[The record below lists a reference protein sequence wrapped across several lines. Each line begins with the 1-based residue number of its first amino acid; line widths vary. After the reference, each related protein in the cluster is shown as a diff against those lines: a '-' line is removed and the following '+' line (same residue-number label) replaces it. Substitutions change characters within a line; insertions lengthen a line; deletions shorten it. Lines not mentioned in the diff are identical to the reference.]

1 MAEIVELDPQGDTI
15 LILHNA
21 NAPFAVWDK
30 YAEWESPLVTT
41 PALQFYPNLYEDTF
55 RRIDSTK
62 FGDKFVDDEDEYP
75 PPKAVYGEEVAVEE
89 SPDEVAE
96 PDSMEP
102 PAVSPP
108 MIQGEYS
115 PTASSPTWR
124 SLTPIKHH
132 QGQRQLQMRLSS
144 SHLRLASN
152 YFKRMW
158 NGPWKENS
166 TGPDHC
172 SVEAEDWDPAAL
184 LIVMN
189 IIHGHN
195 RSVPRTVSLEMLAK
209 VAMLVDYYECH
220 ERVELFSAIW
230 IENLRH
236 QLPKTYDRDLVLWL
250 LVSWVFSQANIF
262 KLISK
267 IALMECR
274 GPLQTLNLPIPATVV
289 GKAFQIQTSYVPFQL
304 SNVAGMIDQKRQESV
319 NNVITLL
326 HNLLTYF
333 RDTRDVC
340 SFECS
345 SILLGALTKGMRALH
360 LFNKP
365 PPISYSFAA
374 IVRHTRN
381 MRSPEWS
388 SVRMDRCRGYHERHS
403 CHISSYINPVLDD
416 LEAALRGL
424 TLKDFCPDRS

>member
-30 YAEWESPLVTT
+30 YAEWESPL
-41 PALQFYPNLYEDTF
+41 
-55 RRIDSTK
+55 
-62 FGDKFVDDEDEYP
+62 
-75 PPKAVYGEEVAVEE
+75 
-89 SPDEVAE
+89 
-96 PDSMEP
+96 
-102 PAVSPP
+102 
-108 MIQGEYS
+108 GEYS

-289 GKAFQIQTSYVPFQL
+289 G
-304 SNVAGMIDQKRQESV
+304 MIDQKRQESV

-333 RDTRDVC
+333 RD
-340 SFECS
+340 
-345 SILLGALTKGMRALH
+345 
-360 LFNKP
+360 
-365 PPISYSFAA
+365 
-374 IVRHTRN
+374 
-381 MRSPEWS
+381 
-388 SVRMDRCRGYHERHS
+388 
-403 CHISSYINPVLDD
+403 
-416 LEAALRGL
+416 
-424 TLKDFCPDRS
+424 